1 MKRLYGAAAV
11 AIIIIIGVIVV
22 TKWNGISEG
31 LQEQESSRSEQEVN
45 SQANASS
52 AKAELDG
59 SNAADTNSAEAVD
72 ESVET
77 SAHASE
83 SKEPQGAVE
92 DAASPIIE
100 LPPAGFD
107 QQRKD
112 IAHGSIETVE
122 YDSKTVGNKRKM
134 LVYTP
139 PGYNENVK
147 YNVLYLLHGIGGDE
161 EEWHRNGH
169 PEVILDN
176 LIADGKLKP
185 MIVVLPN
192 GRAMPNDRAEGDIF
206 AADKVKAFE
215 VFEDDLIMDL
225 IPFIES
231 HYSVETERENRALA
245 GLSMGGGQSLN
256 IGLANLDKFAWIGAF
271 SAAPNTKS
279 PEQLVPDAE
288 YASKQLKLLWLLCG
302 DHDNLLNVSRRTE
315 AYLKEKNVPHT
326 WFEYADGWHDWPVW
340 KTGLYYFS
348 QLIFQ

>member
-1 MKRLYGAAAV
+1 MHLKRIYGAAAV

-22 TKWNGISEG
+22 TKWNGNSEG
-31 LQEQESSRSEQEVN
+31 LQEKEAAQSSEQMTNTEVN
-45 SQANASS
+45 DSSDKAS
-52 AKAELDG
+52 
-59 SNAADTNSAEAVD
+59 
-72 ESVET
+72 
-77 SAHASE
+77 
-83 SKEPQGAVE
+83 
-92 DAASPIIE
+92 SPIIE
-100 LPPAGFD
+100 LPPTGFD
-107 QQRKD
+107 QQRDD
-112 IAHGSIETVE
+112 IAQGTIETVE

-139 PGYNENVK
+139 PGYNENEK

-161 EEWHRNGH
+161 EEWHRNGR

-206 AADKVKAFE
+206 AADKIRAFE
-215 VFEDDLIMDL
+215 VFEDDLIKDL
-225 IPFIES
+225 IPYIES

-279 PEQLVPDAE
+279 PELLVPDAD
-288 YASKQLKLLWLLCG
+288 YAAEQLKLLWLLCG
-302 DHDNLLNVSRRTE
+302 DHDNLLNVSQRTE

-326 WFEYADGWHDWPVW
+326 WYEYEDGWHDWPVW
-340 KTGLYYFS
+340 KTGLYYFA

>member
-1 MKRLYGAAAV
+1 MV
-11 AIIIIIGVIVV
+11 
-22 TKWNGISEG
+22 KWNGNSEG
-31 LQEQESSRSEQEVN
+31 LQEQESSRSEQKVN
-45 SQANASS
+45 TQVNNSSDKAADASSIEAADDRVEASSNAS
-52 AKAELDG
+52 A
-59 SNAADTNSAEAVD
+59 SNDMQQG
-72 ESVET
+72 SVED
-77 SAHASE
+77 A
-83 SKEPQGAVE
+83 
-92 DAASPIIE
+92 AASPIIE
-100 LPPAGFD
+100 LPPVGYD
-107 QQRKD
+107 QQRND

-122 YDSKTVGNKRKM
+122 YDSTTVGNKRKM

-139 PGYNENVK
+139 PGYNENEK

-161 EEWHRNGH
+161 EEWHRNGR

-176 LIADGKLKP
+176 LFADGKLKP

-192 GRAMPNDRAEGDIF
+192 GRAMTNDRAEGDIF

-215 VFEDDLIMDL
+215 VFEDDLIKDL
-225 IPFIES
+225 IPYIES

-279 PEQLVPDAE
+279 PELLVPDAE
-288 YASKQLKLLWLLCG
+288 YAAEQLKLLWLLCG
-302 DHDNLLNVSRRTE
+302 DHDNLLNVSERTE

-340 KTGLYYFS
+340 KTGLYYFA

>member
-1 MKRLYGAAAV
+1 M
-11 AIIIIIGVIVV
+11 
-22 TKWNGISEG
+22 KWNGNSEG
-31 LQEQESSRSEQEVN
+31 LQEQESSQSEQKVQSQVN
-45 SQANASS
+45 DSSDKTADASTAEAADDRVQASANASES
-52 AKAELDG
+52 NDLQQG
-59 SNAADTNSAEAVD
+59 SVGDS
-72 ESVET
+72 
-77 SAHASE
+77 
-83 SKEPQGAVE
+83 
-92 DAASPIIE
+92 ASPIIE
-100 LPPAGFD
+100 LPPVGYD
-107 QQRKD
+107 QQRND

-139 PGYNENVK
+139 PGYNEDEK

-176 LIADGKLKP
+176 LFADGKLKP

-192 GRAMPNDRAEGDIF
+192 GRAMTNDRAEGDIF

-215 VFEDDLIMDL
+215 VFEDDLINDL
-225 IPFIES
+225 IPYIES
-231 HYSVETERENRALA
+231 HYSVETKRENRALA

-256 IGLANLDKFAWIGAF
+256 IGLAHLDKFAWIGAF

-288 YASKQLKLLWLLCG
+288 YAAKQLKLLWLLCG
-302 DHDNLLNVSRRTE
+302 DHDNLLNVSERTE

-340 KTGLYYFS
+340 KTGLYYFAQS
-348 QLIFQ
+348 IFQ